1 MPQVELDKENDYYM
15 RPASPAHTYDP
26 YADDE
31 HVGVADRSDPYDTY
45 HPESVRRIAPPPPPD
60 FVAREERE
68 RSRYHEPGPGP
79 RPRHRIAPPR
89 SPSPHGGV
97 PPRGGG
103 RVAPP
108 PPAHYGHGPP
118 GAGPPPGGRFR
129 GGEDW
134 ADPWMR
140 GGPDRGRGGGGPG
153 GRGPPGADRCST
165 TQSSWSFPLAI
176 HQVRPQEE
184 LQQRQQQEQLGVEQ
198 VSESAAPAHAALLL
212 VLLQPL
218 LLALPLPQ
226 QHAARHPAP
235 RS

>member
-1 MPQVELDKENDYYM
+1 MPQVEVDKENDYYM

-45 HPESVRRIAPPPPPD
+45 HPESVRRIGPPPPPD

-68 RSRYHEPGPGP
+68 RSRYHEPGPG
-79 RPRHRIAPPR
+79 
-89 SPSPHGGV
+89 
-97 PPRGGG
+97 
-103 RVAPP
+103 
-108 PPAHYGHGPP
+108 
-118 GAGPPPGGRFR
+118 
-129 GGEDW
+129 
-134 ADPWMR
+134 
-140 GGPDRGRGGGGPG
+140 
-153 GRGPPGADRCST
+153 ADRYST
-165 TQSSWSFPLAI
+165 AQHNPESRWSFALTI

-198 VSESAAPAHAALLL
+198 VAESAALALLL

-218 LLALPLPQ
+218 LLALPQ

>member
-26 YADDE
+26 YAYDE
-31 HVGVADRSDPYDTY
+31 HVGVADRSDTY

-89 SPSPHGGV
+89 SPSPHGGG

-218 LLALPLPQ
+218 LLALPQ

>member
-26 YADDE
+26 YAYDE
-31 HVGVADRSDPYDTY
+31 HVGVANRSDTY

-60 FVAREERE
+60 FVALEERE
-68 RSRYHEPGPGP
+68 RSRYHEPG
-79 RPRHRIAPPR
+79 
-89 SPSPHGGV
+89 
-97 PPRGGG
+97 
-103 RVAPP
+103 
-108 PPAHYGHGPP
+108 
-118 GAGPPPGGRFR
+118 
-129 GGEDW
+129 
-134 ADPWMR
+134 
-140 GGPDRGRGGGGPG
+140 
-153 GRGPPGADRCST
+153 ADRYST
-165 TQSSWSFPLAI
+165 AQHNPESRWSFALTI

-198 VSESAAPAHAALLL
+198 VAESAALALLL

-218 LLALPLPQ
+218 LLALPQ

>member
-1 MPQVELDKENDYYM
+1 MELDKENDYYM

-26 YADDE
+26 YAYDE
-31 HVGVADRSDPYDTY
+31 HVGVADRSDTY

-68 RSRYHEPGPGP
+68 RSRYHEPGPG
-79 RPRHRIAPPR
+79 
-89 SPSPHGGV
+89 
-97 PPRGGG
+97 
-103 RVAPP
+103 
-108 PPAHYGHGPP
+108 
-118 GAGPPPGGRFR
+118 
-129 GGEDW
+129 
-134 ADPWMR
+134 
-140 GGPDRGRGGGGPG
+140 
-153 GRGPPGADRCST
+153 ADRYST
-165 TQSSWSFPLAI
+165 AQHNPESRWSFALTI

-198 VSESAAPAHAALLL
+198 VAESAAPAHAALLL

-218 LLALPLPQ
+218 LLALALPQ

>member
-1 MPQVELDKENDYYM
+1 MTSRVPQVELDKENDYYM

-89 SPSPHGGV
+89 SPSPHGGG

-153 GRGPPGADRCST
+153 GRGPPGADRYRVHHNT
-165 TQSSWSFPLAI
+165 TQ
-176 HQVRPQEE
+176 
-184 LQQRQQQEQLGVEQ
+184 
-198 VSESAAPAHAALLL
+198 
-212 VLLQPL
+212 
-218 LLALPLPQ
+218 
-226 QHAARHPAP
+226 
-235 RS
+235 